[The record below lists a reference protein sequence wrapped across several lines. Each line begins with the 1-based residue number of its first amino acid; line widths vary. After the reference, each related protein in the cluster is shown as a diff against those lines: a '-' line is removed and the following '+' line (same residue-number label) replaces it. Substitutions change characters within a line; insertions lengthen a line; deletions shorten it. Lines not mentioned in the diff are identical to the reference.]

1 MSAKVFNKIMDM
13 FCLDDEVDEV
23 EEVCDKEDEVVAE
36 EEEFENLPRSSSYK
50 SSAKVVNLPTAGNRP
65 KVVIA
70 KPYDFDEAATIC
82 DHLKNNRIVVI
93 NTKALELKIGQR
105 LLDFIGGASYVLGGQ
120 IQEVEKGIYLL
131 MPSNVEVSNTLKYEL
146 QNKGVFSF
154 IK

>member
-1 MSAKVFNKIMDM
+1 MSVKVFNKIMDM
-13 FCLDDEVDEV
+13 FCLDDEVEEV
-23 EEVCDKEDEVVAE
+23 EEVCDKEDEVVTE
-36 EEEFENLPRSSSYK
+36 EEEFQNLPKNSSYR
-50 SSAKVVNLPTAGNRP
+50 SSAKVVNLHTASNRP

-93 NTKALELKIGQR
+93 NTKALEVKIGQR